1 MLNVEHGSQLLTDN
15 HRLVIQ
21 LHLSSELGPI
31 EASQPIFLENPGY
44 PQCLGLLDVWG
55 SIEKNQWFSR
65 AISELKWTTGF
76 IFYSFEV
83 LISTVELQ
91 SMSLIGPLVV
101 KIDDIIDSATQI
113 SA

>member
-1 MLNVEHGSQLLTDN
+1 M
-15 HRLVIQ
+15 
-21 LHLSSELGPI
+21 
-31 EASQPIFLENPGY
+31 
-44 PQCLGLLDVWG
+44 DVWG
-55 SIEKNQWFSR
+55 SIEKNQWFSL

-101 KIDDIIDSATQI
+101 KIDGMENSATHI
-113 SA
+113 SAKSSQTRLDQGAPNREAGLAEM